1 VTVTAD
7 MAYEEGKK
15 ARARDQWEAAVHHF
29 GRALDMGGIADP
41 ARVMNQRGQCL
52 ERLGRWEAAFADYDN
67 AVKLTTDQTAKGAM
81 HSNRGKAHAVLGRLQ

>member
-1 VTVTAD
+1 

-15 ARARDQWEAAVHHF
+15 ARARDQWEPAVHHF

-67 AVKLTTDQTAKGAM
+67 AVKLTTDPTAKGAM